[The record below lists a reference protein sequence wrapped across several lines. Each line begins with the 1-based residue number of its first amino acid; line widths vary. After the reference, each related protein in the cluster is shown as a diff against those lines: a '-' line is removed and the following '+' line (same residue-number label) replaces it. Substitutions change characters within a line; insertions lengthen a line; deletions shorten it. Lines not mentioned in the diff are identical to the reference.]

1 MQWLQPADPAT
12 LHVSVSQIRAFTMCG
27 RKYWYRYVVGA

>member
-27 RKYWYRYVVGA
+27 RKCWFR